1 MGKSKKHSGTVYPT
15 DALLKSEALSI
26 YQQDFAAVL
35 LAKPEYT
42 LREARE
48 VLDNIF
54 KGGKH

>member
-1 MGKSKKHSGTVYPT
+1 MSKSKRNPDTRYPT
-15 DALLKSEALSI
+15 DVLLRSKPLSG

-48 VLDNIF
+48 VLDNFF